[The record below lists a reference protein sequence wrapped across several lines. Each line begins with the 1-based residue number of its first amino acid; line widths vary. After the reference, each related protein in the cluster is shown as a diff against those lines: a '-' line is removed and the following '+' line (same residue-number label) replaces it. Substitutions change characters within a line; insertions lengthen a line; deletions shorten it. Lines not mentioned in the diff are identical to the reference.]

1 MEGWSNGNANSAT
14 TGIPD
19 PAMDSSVSRI
29 RTSSVGVARE
39 GTTLE
44 TASNVQTIIA
54 ILAPSFGH
62 FATIARV
69 ATSLTVMA
77 VVSHTAL
84 VERGRD
90 LITKETVSIA
100 QTIIAPTVLTFG
112 PNVRSVTVDM
122 A

>member
-1 MEGWSNGNANSAT
+1 MEGWSNGHVCSAT

-39 GTTLE
+39 GTTTE
-44 TASNVQTIIA
+44 TASNVQTKTV

-62 FATIARV
+62 FAIDARV
-69 ATSLTVMA
+69 ATSLTGMV

-100 QTIIAPTVLTFG
+100 QTIIAPTALTFG

>member
-1 MEGWSNGNANSAT
+1 
-14 TGIPD
+14 
-19 PAMDSSVSRI
+19 MDSSVSRV
-29 RTSSVGVARE
+29 RTSSVDVARE
-39 GTTLE
+39 GTTME
-44 TASNVQTIIA
+44 TASNVQTRTV

-62 FATIARV
+62 FAINAKV
-69 ATSLTVMA
+69 ATSPTVMVA
-77 VVSHTAL
+77 VSPTTL

-90 LITKETVSIA
+90 LITKETVSSA